1 MRPSATM
8 GLPTREDRTYRL
20 PWALVFVAAPPGS
33 IPMSVSHIL
42 FGRRLANRE
51 AKGTKIGAL
60 AGLAAMGLDGLSS
73 AAYGPE
79 ATLTILMPLGTLA
92 LGPLVPITGAVL
104 ALLIVLYFSYRQTI
118 AAYPKGGGSYTVA
131 HENIGPGAGLL
142 AATALMLDYVL
153 NVAVGI
159 SAGIA
164 ALVSAA
170 PSLQPLT
177 LPLCLA
183 VLALLT
189 IVNLR
194 GTREAGLIFAVPTY
208 LYIGTLLVV
217 IAIGLA
223 KAWTAGGSPTPLV
236 TPPVIPKG
244 TATLGLWLLLRA
256 FASGCTAMTGVEA
269 VSNGMSAF
277 KDPTQHH
284 ARRTLTAI
292 VGVLAVLLAG
302 VAVLSRCYR
311 IGAMNQTDPG
321 YQTMLSQLT
330 AAVVGHGTFYY
341 VTLGS
346 ILVVLAL
353 SANTSFTG
361 FPRLCQM
368 IAVDGFLPRA
378 FAIPGRRL
386 VYSAGILFLTASA
399 GLLLVAFDGITD
411 RLIPLFAVGA
421 FLAFTLSQAGMALH
435 WWRALRDPKDAGRNG
450 SRGSLGMSLAING
463 IGATATGAALAIILA
478 AKFIEGAWITVIVI
492 PLVFLLLSAIKRYY
506 DHLSSRLR
514 AGRIDFTDRE
524 PPIVL
529 IPIERWDRLVDKA
542 LKFALQLTPDV
553 IAIHLIA
560 LEGDDAEDRSATLR
574 RRWTDAVEAPL
585 KKLGVPVPRL
595 VQLQSPYRQL
605 AEPLIDFIRKTEA
618 ANPKRAIAMLLPV
631 LVTQHWWERLLHPN
645 RATMVQKAVLKACDR
660 RVGVIIVPWHL
671 DGDAAEIDTSARSHP
686 NPARRLHET
695 IAR

>member
-1 MRPSATM
+1 
-8 GLPTREDRTYRL
+8 
-20 PWALVFVAAPPGS
+20 
-33 IPMSVSHIL
+33 MSLSHVL

-51 AKGTKIGAL
+51 AKGTKIGAV

-73 AAYGPE
+73 VAYGPE
-79 ATLTILMPLGTLA
+79 ATLTVLMPLGALA

-104 ALLIVLYFSYRQTI
+104 AVLIVLYFSYRQTI

-131 HENIGPGAGLL
+131 QANIGPGAGLL

-170 PSLQPLT
+170 PALQPLT

-183 VLALLT
+183 VLAILT
-189 IVNLR
+189 LVNLR

-208 LYIGTLLVV
+208 LFIGTLLVV
-217 IAIGLA
+217 VAIGTA
-223 KAWTAGGSPTPLV
+223 KALAAGGHPV
-236 TPPVIPKG
+236 AVVAPPAIPAG

-277 KDPTQHH
+277 KEPTERH

-292 VGVLAVLLAG
+292 VGLLTVLLAG
-302 VAVLSRCYR
+302 VVVLSRIYR
-311 IGAMNQTDPG
+311 IGAMDQTDPG

-330 AAVVGHGTFYY
+330 AAVVGHGVFYY
-341 VTLGS
+341 ATLGT
-346 ILVVLAL
+346 ILVVLSL

-368 IAVDGFLPRA
+368 IAVDGYLPRA

-386 VYSAGILFLTASA
+386 VYSAGILFLTGSA
-399 GLLLVAFDGITD
+399 GILLVAFDGITD

-421 FLAFTLSQAGMALH
+421 FLAFTLSQTGMALH
-435 WWRALRDPKDAGRNG
+435 WRQALHDPKVSG
-450 SRGSLGMSLAING
+450 SRGSLRASLAVNG
-463 IGATATGAALAIILA
+463 VGAIATGAALAIILA
-478 AKFIEGAWITVIVI
+478 AKFVEGAWITVIII
-492 PLVFLLLSAIKRYY
+492 PLVFLLLSGIKRYY
-506 DHLSSRLR
+506 DRLSSRLR

-542 LKFALQLTPDV
+542 LKFALQLSPDV

-560 LEGDDAEDRSATLR
+560 LEGDDVEDRSAILR
-574 RRWTDAVEAPL
+574 RRWADAVEAPL
-585 KKLGVPVPRL
+585 KQLGVPVPSL

-605 AEPLIDFIRKTEA
+605 AEPLIAFIRETEQA
-618 ANPKRAIAMLLPV
+618 HPKRAIAMLLPV

-645 RATMVQKAVLKACDR
+645 RTTMLQKTVLKVCDR
-660 RVGVIIVPWHL
+660 RVGIIIVPWHL
-671 DGDAAEIDTSARSHP
+671 DDQSADPDRSGARP
-686 NPARRLHET
+686 SNPARRLHDT
-695 IAR
+695 ITH

>member
-1 MRPSATM
+1 M
-8 GLPTREDRTYRL
+8 
-20 PWALVFVAAPPGS
+20 S
-33 IPMSVSHIL
+33 ISHVL

-51 AKGTKIGAL
+51 AKGTKIGAF

-79 ATLTILMPLGTLA
+79 ATLTILMPLGAVA

-104 ALLIVLYFSYRQTI
+104 ALLVILYFSYRQTI

-131 HENIGPGAGLL
+131 QANIGAGAGLL

-164 ALVSAA
+164 ALISAVPA
-170 PSLQPLT
+170 LQPLT
-177 LPLCLA
+177 LPLCLG

-189 IVNLR
+189 LVNLR
-194 GTREAGLIFAVPTY
+194 GTREAGLIFAAPTY
-208 LYIGTLLVV
+208 LFVATLAIVIVIGLARVLAADGHPVPLVPPPP
-217 IAIGLA
+217 IPKGSEAIGL
-223 KAWTAGGSPTPLV
+223 WLV
-236 TPPVIPKG
+236 
-244 TATLGLWLLLRA
+244 LRA
-256 FASGCTAMTGVEA
+256 FASGCTAMTGIEA
-269 VSNGMSAF
+269 VSNGMPAF
-277 KDPTQHH
+277 KTPTELH
-284 ARRTLTAI
+284 ARRTLSAI
-292 VGVLAVLLAG
+292 VGILGLLLLG
-302 VAVLSRCYR
+302 ITVLSRFYH
-311 IGAMNQTDPG
+311 IGAMNQSDQD

-330 AAVVGHGTFYY
+330 GAVVGHGYFYF
-341 VTLGS
+341 VTLGT
-346 ILVVLAL
+346 ILVALSL
-353 SANTSFTG
+353 SANTSFTD
-361 FPRLCQM
+361 FPRLCRM

-386 VYSAGILFLTASA
+386 VYSAGILFLAASA
-399 GLLLVAFDGITD
+399 GLLLTLFDGITD

-421 FLAFTLSQAGMALH
+421 FLAFTLSQAGMAIH
-435 WWRALRDPKDAGRNG
+435 WWRALKAPEATQGRGRLRLSLVVNG
-450 SRGSLGMSLAING
+450 V
-463 IGATATGAALAIILA
+463 GAVSTATALAIILA
-478 AKFIEGAWITVIVI
+478 AKFVEGAWITVIVI

-514 AGRIDFTDRE
+514 TGRIDFEDRR

-542 LKFALQLTPDV
+542 LKFAMQLTPDV
-553 IAIHLIA
+553 IAIHLVA
-560 LEGDDAEDRSATLR
+560 LEGDDAEDRSASLR
-574 RRWTDAVEAPL
+574 KRWAEAVEAPL

-605 AEPLIDFIRKTEA
+605 AEPLIKLVRETEA
-618 ANPKRAIAMLLPV
+618 DNPKRSIAMLLPV
-631 LVTQHWWERLLHPN
+631 LVTRHWWERLLHPN
-645 RATMVQKAVLKACDR
+645 RTPMLQKAVLKACDQ

-671 DGDAAEIDTSARSHP
+671 EAVEGDDTP
-686 NPARRLHET
+686 GNPARRLHEA

>member
-1 MRPSATM
+1 
-8 GLPTREDRTYRL
+8 
-20 PWALVFVAAPPGS
+20 
-33 IPMSVSHIL
+33 MSMISIL

-51 AKGTKIGAL
+51 AKGTKIGAF
-60 AGLAAMGLDGLSS
+60 AGLSAMGLDGLSS

-79 ATLTILMPLGTLA
+79 ATLAILMPLGAIA
-92 LGPLVPITGAVL
+92 LRPLVPITAAVL
-104 ALLIVLYFSYRQTI
+104 GLLVVLYFSYRQTI
-118 AAYPKGGGSYTVA
+118 AAYPNGGGSYTVA

-164 ALVSAA
+164 ALVSAVPA
-170 PSLQPLT
+170 LQPLT

-189 IVNLR
+189 LVNLR

-208 LYIGTLLVV
+208 LFIATLLVV
-217 IAIGLA
+217 IGIGLA
-223 KAWTAGGSPTPLV
+223 KTFAAGGNPAPLV
-236 TPPVIPKG
+236 APPAIPPG
-244 TATLGLWLLLRA
+244 AGPGMLGLWLMLRA

-269 VSNGMSAF
+269 VSNGMTAF
-277 KDPTQHH
+277 KEPAQPH
-284 ARRTLTAI
+284 ARRTLSAI
-292 VGVLAVLLAG
+292 VGILIVLLAG
-302 VAVLSRCYR
+302 IAVLSRYYR

-321 YQTMLSQLT
+321 YQTMLSQL
-330 AAVVGHGTFYY
+330 AGAVVGHGIFYY
-341 VTLGS
+341 VTLGAV
-346 ILVVLAL
+346 LVVLAL

-386 VYSAGILFLTASA
+386 VYSAGILFLAASA
-399 GLLLVAFDGITD
+399 GLLLVAFDGITL

-421 FLAFTLSQAGMALH
+421 FLAFTLSQAGMAAH
-435 WWRALRDPKDAGRNG
+435 WWRALGTPGGDAKGG
-450 SRGSLGMSLAING
+450 AKKETPGSLRLSLAVNG
-463 IGATATGAALAIILA
+463 VGAVATGVALAIILA
-478 AKFIEGAWITVIVI
+478 AKFVEGAWITVIII
-492 PLVFLLLSAIKRYY
+492 PLTFLLLSAIKRYY
-506 DHLSSRLR
+506 DRLSSRLR
-514 AGRIDFTDRE
+514 TGRIDFAERE
-524 PPIVL
+524 APIVL

-553 IAIHLIA
+553 VAIHLVA
-560 LEGDDAEDRSATLR
+560 LEGDDAEDRSAVLR
-574 RRWTDAVEAPL
+574 RRWADAVEAPL

-595 VQLQSPYRQL
+595 VQIQSPYRQL
-605 AEPLIDFIRKTEA
+605 AEPLIDFVREVEA
-618 ANPKRAIAMLLPV
+618 DNPKRSIAMLLPV

-645 RATMVQKAVLKACDR
+645 RATMLQKALLKACDKQ
-660 RVGVIIVPWHL
+660 VSVVIVPWHL
-671 DGDAAEIDTSARSHP
+671 DDEPEAAERSLP

>member
-1 MRPSATM
+1 
-8 GLPTREDRTYRL
+8 
-20 PWALVFVAAPPGS
+20 
-33 IPMSVSHIL
+33 MSFSHLL

-51 AKGTKIGAL
+51 AKGTKIGAV

-73 AAYGPE
+73 IAYGPE
-79 ATLTILMPLGTLA
+79 ATLTILMPLGAMA

-131 HENIGPGAGLL
+131 QENIGHAAGLL

-159 SAGIA
+159 SAGVA

-170 PSLQPLT
+170 PVLQPLT
-177 LPLCLA
+177 LPLCLGVLA
-183 VLALLT
+183 VLTL
-189 IVNLR
+189 VNLR

-208 LYIGTLLVV
+208 LFIGTLMIVV
-217 IAIGLA
+217 AIGLA
-223 KAWTAGGSPTPLV
+223 KLVAAGGDPSPLAA
-236 TPPVIPKG
+236 PPPIPKG
-244 TATLGLWLLLRA
+244 TATLGLWLILRA

-269 VSNGMSAF
+269 VSNGMTAF
-277 KDPTQHH
+277 KEPTQLH
-284 ARRTLTAI
+284 ARRTLSAI
-292 VGVLAVLLAG
+292 VGILTLLLAG
-302 VAVLSRCYR
+302 VVWLSRAYR
-311 IGAMNQTDPG
+311 IGAMDQSAPG

-330 AAVVGHGTFYY
+330 GAVVGHGLFYY

-368 IAVDGFLPRA
+368 IAVDGYLPRA

-386 VYSAGILFLTASA
+386 VYSAGILFLTGSA
-399 GLLLVAFDGITD
+399 GLLLAAFDGITD

-421 FLAFTLSQAGMALH
+421 FLAFTLSQVGMAVH
-435 WWRALRDPKDAGRNG
+435 WWRARHENKAAFG
-450 SRGSLGMSLAING
+450 SLAING
-463 IGATATGAALAIILA
+463 FGAFATGAALAIIIA
-478 AKFIEGAWITVIVI
+478 AKFVEGAWITVIII

-506 DHLSSRLR
+506 DRLSARLG
-514 AGRIDFTDRE
+514 AGKIDFTEPE

-542 LKFALQLTPDV
+542 LKFALQLSPDV
-553 IAIHLIA
+553 IAIHLVA
-560 LEGDDAEDRSATLR
+560 LEGDDAEDRSASLR
-574 RRWTDAVEAPL
+574 KRWASAVEAPL
-585 KKLGVPVPRL
+585 KKLGVPAPRL
-595 VQLQSPYRQL
+595 IQIQSPYRQL
-605 AEPLIDFIRKTEA
+605 AEPLIALVRKTEA
-618 ANPKRAIAMLLPV
+618 DHPGRSIAMLLPV
-631 LVTQHWWERLLHPN
+631 LVTTHWWERLLHPN
-645 RATMVQKAVLKACDR
+645 RTTMLQQAVLKACDK

-671 DGDAAEIDTSARSHP
+671 EADETTATKG
-686 NPARRLHET
+686 NPARRLHQT

>member
-1 MRPSATM
+1 
-8 GLPTREDRTYRL
+8 
-20 PWALVFVAAPPGS
+20 
-33 IPMSVSHIL
+33 MSLSHLL
-42 FGRRLANRE
+42 FGRRLSNRE
-51 AKGTKIGAL
+51 AKGTKIGAF

-79 ATLTILMPLGTLA
+79 ATLSILMPLGSMA

-104 ALLIVLYFSYRQTI
+104 ALLTVLYFSYRQTI

-131 HENIGPGAGLL
+131 QENIGPGTGLL

-164 ALVSAA
+164 ALVSAV

-194 GTREAGLIFAVPTY
+194 GTREAGLVFAVPTY
-208 LYIGTLLVV
+208 LFIGTLLVV

-223 KAWTAGGSPTPLV
+223 KVLAAGGHPLPAV
-236 TPPVIPKG
+236 APPPLPQAS
-244 TATLGLWLLLRA
+244 ATLGLWLMLRA

-269 VSNGMSAF
+269 VSNGMTAF
-277 KDPTQHH
+277 KEPTQRY
-284 ARRTLTAI
+284 AKRTLSAI
-292 VGVLAVLLAG
+292 VGILILLLGGIVVLA
-302 VAVLSRCYR
+302 RYYR
-311 IGAMNQTDPG
+311 VGAMNQADPG

-330 AAVVGHGTFYY
+330 GAVLGHGFFYY
-341 VTLGS
+341 GTLGT

-368 IAVDGFLPRA
+368 IAVDGYLPRA
-378 FAIPGRRL
+378 FAVPGRRL
-386 VYSAGILFLTASA
+386 VYSAGILFLAASA
-399 GLLLVAFDGITD
+399 GVLLAAFDGITD

-421 FLAFTLSQAGMALH
+421 FLAFTLSQAGMAVH
-435 WWRALRDPKDAGRNG
+435 WWRALRDPKQVRDGVRL
-450 SRGSLGMSLAING
+450 SLGING
-463 IGATATGAALAIILA
+463 LGAIATGAALAIILA
-478 AKFIEGAWITVIVI
+478 AKFAEGAWITMILI

-514 AGRIDFTDRE
+514 TGRIDFADRQ

-542 LKFALQLTPDV
+542 LKFAMQLTPDV
-553 IAIHLIA
+553 IAIHLVA
-560 LEGDDAEDRSATLR
+560 LEGDDAEDRSASLR
-574 RRWTDAVEAPL
+574 KRWAEAVEAPL

-605 AEPLIDFIRKTEA
+605 AEPLIKLVRETEA
-618 ANPKRAIAMLLPV
+618 DNPKRSIAMLLPV
-631 LVTQHWWERLLHPN
+631 LVTAHWWERLLHPN
-645 RATMVQKAVLKACDR
+645 RTPMLQKAVLKACDQ

-671 DGDAAEIDTSARSHP
+671 EAVEGDEAP
-686 NPARRLHET
+686 GNPARRLHET

>member
-1 MRPSATM
+1 
-8 GLPTREDRTYRL
+8 
-20 PWALVFVAAPPGS
+20 
-33 IPMSVSHIL
+33 MSFSHLL
-42 FGRRLANRE
+42 FGRRLSNRE
-51 AKGTKIGAL
+51 AQGTKIGAF

-79 ATLTILMPLGTLA
+79 ATLTILMPLGAMA
-92 LGPLVPITGAVL
+92 LRPLLPVTGAVL

-131 HENIGPGAGLL
+131 QQNIGPAAGLL

-159 SAGIA
+159 SAGVA

-194 GTREAGLIFAVPTY
+194 GTREAGLVFAVPTY
-208 LYIGTLLVV
+208 LFIGTLLIV

-223 KAWTAGGSPTPLV
+223 KLALADGSPVPVVAPPPL
-236 TPPVIPKG
+236 PKA
-244 TATLGLWLLLRA
+244 TATFGLWLMLRA

-277 KDPTQHH
+277 KEPAQRY
-284 ARRTLTAI
+284 ARRTLSAI
-292 VGVLAVLLAG
+292 VGLLILLMG
-302 VAVLSRCYR
+302 GIVILSRAYW
-311 IGAMNQTDPG
+311 IGAMNQSDPG

-330 AAVVGHGTFYY
+330 GAVLGHGIFYY
-341 VTLGS
+341 ATLGI

-368 IAVDGFLPRA
+368 IAVDGYLPRA

-386 VYSAGILFLTASA
+386 VYSVGILFLAGSA

-421 FLAFTLSQAGMALH
+421 FLAFTLSQAGMAVH
-435 WWRALRDPKDAGRNG
+435 WYRAGAGNRV
-450 SRGSLGMSLAING
+450 SLAING
-463 IGATATGAALAIILA
+463 LGALATGAALAIILA
-478 AKFIEGAWITVIVI
+478 AKFVEGAWITVLII

-506 DHLSSRLR
+506 DRLSSRLR
-514 AGRIDFTDRE
+514 TGRIDFTDRE

-542 LKFALQLTPDV
+542 LKFAMQLTPDV
-553 IAIHLIA
+553 IAIHLVA
-560 LEGDDAEDRSATLR
+560 LEGDDVEDRSASLR
-574 RRWTDAVEAPL
+574 KRWADAVEAPL

-595 VQLQSPYRQL
+595 VQIQSPYRQL
-605 AEPLIDFIRKTEA
+605 AEPLIKLVRETEA
-618 ANPKRAIAMLLPV
+618 ENPKRSIAMLLPV
-631 LVTQHWWERLLHPN
+631 LVTTHWWERLLHPN
-645 RATMVQKAVLKACDR
+645 RTTMLQKTVLKACDK

-671 DGDAAEIDTSARSHP
+671 EAVAEDDAPH

-695 IAR
+695 IA

>member
-1 MRPSATM
+1 
-8 GLPTREDRTYRL
+8 
-20 PWALVFVAAPPGS
+20 
-33 IPMSVSHIL
+33 MSFSHLL

-51 AKGTKIGAL
+51 AKGTKIGAF

-73 AAYGPE
+73 IAYGPE
-79 ATLTILMPLGTLA
+79 ATLTVLMPLGAMA

-131 HENIGPGAGLL
+131 QENIGHSAGLL

-170 PSLQPLT
+170 PALQPLT

-183 VLALLT
+183 VLAVLT
-189 IVNLR
+189 LVNLR

-208 LYIGTLLVV
+208 LFIGTLIVV
-217 IAIGLA
+217 VAIGLT
-223 KAWTAGGSPTPLV
+223 KTIVAGGEPSPLIS
-236 TPPVIPKG
+236 PPPIPDG
-244 TATLGLWLLLRA
+244 TATLGLWLILRA

-269 VSNGMSAF
+269 VSNGMTAF
-277 KDPTQHH
+277 KEPTQLH
-284 ARRTLTAI
+284 ARRTLSAI
-292 VGVLAVLLAG
+292 VGILTLVLAG
-302 VAVLSRCYR
+302 VVLLSRAYR
-311 IGAMNQTDPG
+311 IGAMNQADPG

-330 AAVVGHGTFYY
+330 GAVVGHGIFYY

-368 IAVDGFLPRA
+368 IAVDGYLPRA

-386 VYSAGILFLTASA
+386 VYSVGILFLTGSA
-399 GLLLVAFDGITD
+399 GILLVAFDGITD

-421 FLAFTLSQAGMALH
+421 FLAFTLSQSGMAVH
-435 WWRALRDPKDAGRNG
+435 WWRARREDK
-450 SRGSLGMSLAING
+450 GSLSSLAING
-463 IGATATGAALAIILA
+463 FGAIATGAALAIIIA
-478 AKFIEGAWITVIVI
+478 AKFVEGAWITVIVI
-492 PLVFLLLSAIKRYY
+492 PLAFLLLSAIKRYY
-506 DHLSSRLR
+506 DRLSSRLR
-514 AGRIDFTDRE
+514 TGKIDFTERE

-542 LKFALQLTPDV
+542 LRFALQLSPDV
-553 IAIHLIA
+553 IAIHLVA
-560 LEGDDAEDRSATLR
+560 LEGDDAEDRSASLR
-574 RRWTDAVEAPL
+574 KRWASAVEAPL

-595 VQLQSPYRQL
+595 VQIQSPYRQL
-605 AEPLIDFIRKTEA
+605 AEPLIKLVRETEA
-618 ANPKRAIAMLLPV
+618 ENPKRSIAMLLPV
-631 LVTQHWWERLLHPN
+631 LVTTHWWERLLHPN
-645 RATMVQKAVLKACDR
+645 RTTMLQKAVLKACDK

-671 DGDAAEIDTSARSHP
+671 EADETTDPPG
-686 NPARRLHET
+686 NPARQLHQT
-695 IAR
+695 IAG